1 MAVKNRLTN
10 NSGTAMIETLPLLI
24 IFVVLLSFGIGFF
37 GVVHTGIMN
46 SMAART
52 YAFETFS
59 NRSDVTFFRDR
70 RSDGIM
76 LQYSAF
82 QNRFHTVD
90 SELNQ
95 DNRLGDATFAT
106 TRNIA
111 FGRKIA
117 SSQASESDHNVNIYT
132 IAGRNR
138 KGGVEASPAWIMV
151 GYGICINSKCGD

>member
-1 MAVKNRLTN
+1 MAASALKNNRGL
-10 NSGTAMIETLPLLI
+10 AMVETLPLLI
-24 IFVVLLSFGIGFF
+24 IFTVILSFGLGLF
-37 GVVHTGIMN
+37 GIVHTGIMN

-70 RSDGIM
+70 NASGEI
-76 LQYSAF
+76 LHYANF
-82 QNRFHTVD
+82 ENRFHAIS

-95 DNRLGDATFAT
+95 GDRLGDATFAT

-111 FGRKIA
+111 FGRRVT
-117 SSQASESDHNVNIYT
+117 ASEATQIDHNVNIYT

-138 KGGVEASPAWIMV
+138 KGGVEASPAWVMV
-151 GYGICINSKCGD
+151 GYGLCINARCGD